1 MRVEA
6 LSEMH
11 AGTAE
16 RLDFIEQAK
25 GDLLRFSRLSSVLIL
40 SMLCCPTE
48 GPFHNKQHDCQ
59 RYTWFFMKN
68 STQNLKSSLIGS
80 IGTADSRGFCGEAS
94 KGLLMQPF
102 FLVQAVLPPIG
113 QNCAENVNIDTRSSR
128 S

>member
-1 MRVEA
+1 MRVVEA

-16 RLDFIEQAK
+16 RLDFIEQA
-25 GDLLRFSRLSSVLIL
+25 FSKTQLCSHSQYAVL
-40 SMLCCPTE
+40 PE